1 MPVLECFLAFYR
13 LVDFYGMVAKAK
25 ASELNLTRTIW
36 GFRTG
41 SRREGKERIHGG
53 GRDPA
58 AGP

>member
-1 MPVLECFLAFYR
+1 
-13 LVDFYGMVAKAK
+13 MVAKAK
-25 ASELNLTRTIW
+25 ASELNLTRTIK

-41 SRREGKERIHGG
+41 SRRDGKERIHSG

>member
-1 MPVLECFLAFYR
+1 
-13 LVDFYGMVAKAK
+13 MVAKAK
-25 ASELNLTRTIW
+25 ASEINLTYTIW

>member
-1 MPVLECFLAFYR
+1 
-13 LVDFYGMVAKAK
+13 MVAKAK
-25 ASELNLTRTIW
+25 ASELNLTHTIW

-41 SRREGKERIHGG
+41 SGREGKERIHGG